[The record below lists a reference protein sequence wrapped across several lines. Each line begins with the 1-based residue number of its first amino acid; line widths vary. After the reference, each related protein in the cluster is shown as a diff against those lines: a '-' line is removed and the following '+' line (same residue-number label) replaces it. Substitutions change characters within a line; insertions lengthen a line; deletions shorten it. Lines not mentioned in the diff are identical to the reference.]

1 VTTPRDTAQVH
12 SLNVDDLMLVLLQE
26 FKEVLTSLIEL
37 PPPRWHNHRI
47 HLLSDTVSVGARLYH
62 YP

>member
-26 FKEVLTSLIEL
+26 FEEVFTTPIEL
-37 PPPRWHNHRI
+37 PPPWWHNHRI
-47 HLLSDTVSVGARLYH
+47 HLLSDTVSVGVRPYH